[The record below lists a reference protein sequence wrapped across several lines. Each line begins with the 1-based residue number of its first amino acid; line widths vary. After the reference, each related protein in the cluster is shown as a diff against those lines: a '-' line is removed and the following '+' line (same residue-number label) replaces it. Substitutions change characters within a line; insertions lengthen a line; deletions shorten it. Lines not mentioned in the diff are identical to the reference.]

1 LELGGLTEC
10 VLLPPAKAS
19 LKDLDAALNNL
30 ALAAPAIKQRILSG
44 AVAAVSADGTV
55 TPDEAEALR
64 AVADS
69 LDCPLPPFLPDRK
82 G

>member
-1 LELGGLTEC
+1 MTEC